1 MTVTDLQR
9 SVAMTRTTK
18 TRSASEPA
26 GAIQVVPPEY
36 AGRWVAWT
44 RDGRR
49 IVADGAPFK
58 VCAAGASRA
67 DFAPEQVTFDK
78 IPPAR
83 RRPPG
88 RA

>member
-1 MTVTDLQR
+1 
-9 SVAMTRTTK
+9 MTRTTK
-18 TRSASEPA
+18 PRTASEPV
-26 GAIQVVPPEY
+26 GAIQVVPPEF

-49 IVADGAPFK
+49 IVADGTTFK
-58 VCAAGASRA
+58 ACEAGAARA
-67 DFAPEQVTFDK
+67 GFAPDQVTFDK

-88 RA
+88 PA

>member
-1 MTVTDLQR
+1 MPKT
-9 SVAMTRTTK
+9 TRPQPAAE
-18 TRSASEPA
+18 RAGSA
-26 GAIQVVPPEY
+26 QVVPPQY

-49 IVADGAPFK
+49 IVADGATLK
-58 VCAAGASRA
+58 ACEAGAARA
-67 DFAPEQVTFDK
+67 GYAPDQVTYDK

-88 RA
+88 PA